1 MCEDYNSG
9 KPHNQ
14 PTMPLYRVTSD
25 RLESIPQTTFSA
37 ENLLERKDLQKFL
50 RCDISPIGDD
60 LMVISEEFGDWE
72 ESTRRIDL
80 LCLTKDASLAVI
92 EIKRTEDGGHME
104 LQAIRYA
111 AMVSGMT
118 MEQAVQAYSRFSGK
132 DPAEAQ
138 DEIAEF
144 LEPGAEDGS
153 RLSGE
158 VRIILV
164 SSNFSAELTT
174 AVLWLNNHDLDI
186 TCFRL
191 RPYRNGGDILIDAS
205 QIIPLPEAADYEVRV
220 RAQEQEQR
228 RTRGVRQ
235 QNLLKFW
242 TQLIQR
248 SRTKTQLFA
257 NRSPSYAHWLSGG
270 IGRSGFTLTAS
281 LSKNDSQVECYISLP
296 GGNIASTAA
305 FNALKDQK
313 DAIEAA
319 FGAPLDWQELKG
331 KKSCRICKDLPGG
344 WGTPESEWPQMQD
357 SIIDGLIRL
366 EAALKQPIQ
375 NLVL

>member
-1 MCEDYNSG
+1 
-9 KPHNQ
+9 
-14 PTMPLYRVTSD
+14 
-25 RLESIPQTTFSA
+25 
-37 ENLLERKDLQKFL
+37 
-50 RCDISPIGDD
+50 
-60 LMVISEEFGDWE
+60 MVIAEEFGDWE
-72 ESTRRIDL
+72 ESNRRIDL
-80 LCLTKDASLAVI
+80 LCLTKDAGLAVI

-111 AMVSGMT
+111 AMVSSMT
-118 MEQAVQAYSRFSGK
+118 MEQAVQAYARFSGK
-132 DPAEAQ
+132 ETAGALSDIQ
-138 DEIAEF
+138 EF
-144 LEPGAEDGS
+144 LGPGADYGS
-153 RLSGE
+153 QLTGE
-158 VRIILV
+158 VKIILV
-164 SSNFSAELTT
+164 SSDFSTELTT

-191 RPYRNGGDILIDAS
+191 RPYRNGNEVLVDTT

-313 DAIEAA
+313 DAIEAT
-319 FGAPLDWQELKG
+319 FGSPLDWQELAG
-331 KKSCRICKDLPGG
+331 RQSCRICKELPGG
-344 WGTPESEWPQMQD
+344 WATPESEWPQMQD

-366 EAALKQPIQ
+366 ESALKQPIQ
-375 NLVL
+375 NLAI

>member
-1 MCEDYNSG
+1 
-9 KPHNQ
+9 
-14 PTMPLYRVTSD
+14 MPLYRVTSD
-25 RLESIPQTTFSA
+25 RLESVPQTTFSA

-50 RCDISPIGDD
+50 RSDISPIGDD

-118 MEQAVQAYSRFSGK
+118 MEQAVQAYSRFSRK

-191 RPYRNGGDILIDAS
+191 RPYRNGADILIDAS

-248 SRTKTQLFA
+248 SIAKTQLFA

-281 LSKNDSQVECYISLP
+281 LAKNDSQVECYISLP

>member
-1 MCEDYNSG
+1 
-9 KPHNQ
+9 
-14 PTMPLYRVTSD
+14 
-25 RLESIPQTTFSA
+25 
-37 ENLLERKDLQKFL
+37 
-50 RCDISPIGDD
+50 
-60 LMVISEEFGDWE
+60 
-72 ESTRRIDL
+72 
-80 LCLTKDASLAVI
+80 
-92 EIKRTEDGGHME
+92 ME

-191 RPYRNGGDILIDAS
+191 RPYRNGADILIDAS

-235 QNLLKFW
+235 QNLIKFW
-242 TQLIQR
+242 TQLIER
-248 SRTKTQLFA
+248 SRAKTQLFA

-270 IGRSGFTLTAS
+270 IGRRGFTLTAS
-281 LSKNDSQVECYISLP
+281 LAKNDSQVECFIRMQ
-296 GGNIASTAA
+296 GGDAASTAA

-313 DAIEAA
+313 DTIEAA

-331 KKSCRICKDLPGG
+331 KQSCRICKDLPGG
-344 WGTPESEWPQMQD
+344 WGSPESEWPQMQD

-375 NLVL
+375 SLVL